1 MAICHG
7 MPIYYIMKDGLYL
20 HVESIEY
27 ESDYHSVSEI
37 TGQATTRYSWV
48 KDQDLAVRFI
58 DWNEASSY
66 LAKLPRNPFFRNA
79 KVK

>member
-1 MAICHG
+1 
-7 MPIYYIMKDGLYL
+7 MKDGLYL

-37 TGQATTRYSWV
+37 TGQAATRYSWV

-58 DWNEASSY
+58 DRNEANTY
-66 LAKLPRNPFFRNA
+66 LAKL
-79 KVK
+79 

>member
-1 MAICHG
+1 
-7 MPIYYIMKDGLYL
+7 MKDGLYL

-37 TGQATTRYSWV
+37 TGQATTHYSWV

-58 DWNEASSY
+58 DWYEANTY
-66 LAKLPRNPFFRNA
+66 LAKLPRKPFFRNA
-79 KVK
+79 EVR

>member
-1 MAICHG
+1 MVY
-7 MPIYYIMKDGLYL
+7 YYIMKDGLYL

-37 TGQATTRYSWV
+37 TGQAATRYSWV

-58 DWNEASSY
+58 DRNEANTY
-66 LAKLPRNPFFRNA
+66 LAKLPRKPFFRNA
-79 KVK
+79 EVK

>member
-1 MAICHG
+1 M
-7 MPIYYIMKDGLYL
+7 IYFYIMKDGLYL

-37 TGQATTRYSWV
+37 TGQAATRYSWV

-58 DWNEASSY
+58 DRNEANTY
-66 LAKLPRNPFFRNA
+66 LAKLPRKPFFRNA
-79 KVK
+79 EVK